1 MALISTRRARIPLTI
16 AAASSADGAPV
27 DGETTST
34 PTYKPAPRTSASTGL
49 EPARSVSADARYPP
63 VTTALPGR
71 SSSAST
77 SSTAEAAATQ
87 TGFPPKVL
95 KYRAR
100 APKSA
105 SADCR
110 ATSPAIGSPFPIGL
124 PIVTMSGARPGCRW
138 YPHICDPVRPNPDCT
153 SSAM

>member
-1 MALISTRRARIPLTI
+1 MTI

-34 PTYKPAPRTSASTGL
+34 PTYRPTPRTSASTGL
-49 EPARSVSADARYPP
+49 ESARAASADRRYSP
-63 VTTALPGR
+63 VDSALAGR

-77 SSTAEAAATQ
+77 SSTADAAATQ
-87 TGFPPKVL
+87 TGLPPNVL

-100 APKSA
+100 CPNSA
-105 SADCR
+105 STGCR
-110 ATSPAIGSPFPIGL
+110 ATSPAIGSPLPIGL
-124 PIVTMSGARPGCRW
+124 PIVTMSGARPGWRW
-138 YPHICDPVRPNPDCT
+138 YPHSRDPVRPNPDCT